1 MGRGQAVR
9 HRSLEPALEGSNPS
23 APAIIAA
30 WLGPMLAT
38 GHFGGQHAPR
48 AAWLGPMW
56 ATGHFGGTLCD
67 SEDTKAHGSS
77 AREGEELGFA
87 SPKFVGLTLFKRLNV
102 R

>member
-30 WLGPMLAT
+30 WLGPML
-38 GHFGGQHAPR
+38 
-48 AAWLGPMW
+48 